1 MMPGEDSGQSG
12 PKKLAQIVAE
22 KAGVLSTSDTVEQAG
37 DKMRALG
44 VDSLPVSEGRRL
56 VGAVNERHPD
66 RTAAGHGHDPS
77 TTLVVEG
84 MSRDVAY
91 CFEDQ
96 ERADAERIMDERG
109 VDSLPVVDREL
120 RIVGMI
126 TRRDLAA
133 SGATDFP
140 TTPLP

>member
-1 MMPGEDSGQSG
+1 MSTAESGQG
-12 PKKLAQIVAE
+12 GAKKLAQIVAE
-22 KAGVLSTSDTVEQAG
+22 KAGVLSTKDTVQEAG

-44 VDSLPVSEGRRL
+44 ADSLPVSEGRKL
-56 VGAVNERHPD
+56 VGSVNEPHPD
-66 RTAAGHGHDPS
+66 RVAASHGHDPK

-91 CFEDQ
+91 CYEDQ
-96 ERADAERIMDERG
+96 EREDAERIMNERG

-120 RIVGMI
+120 RIVGLI

-133 SGATDFP
+133 SDSLSP
-140 TTPLP
+140 TPPNQ

>member
-1 MMPGEDSGQSG
+1 MTTNEEPGQDG

-22 KAGVLSTSDTVEQAG
+22 KAGVLSTSDTVQQAG

-44 VDSLPVSEGRRL
+44 AESLPVSEGRRL
-56 VGAVNERHPD
+56 VGSVNEPHPD
-66 RTAAGHGHDPS
+66 RTAAGHGHDPA

-96 ERADAERIMDERG
+96 EREDAERIMNERG
-109 VDSLPVVDREL
+109 VDTLPVVDREL

-126 TRRDLAA
+126 TRRDLEA
-133 SGATDFP
+133 SDGTA
-140 TTPLP
+140 LPPNP